1 MHLFPHAFC
10 KLDDDVA
17 MKVGFGCDIT
27 SVPSGL
33 DTLLG
38 NNLIFFAINCKD
50 CPVFK
55 RVRGMAI

>member
-1 MHLFPHAFC
+1 MFC
-10 KLDDDVA
+10 QLDDDLA

-38 NNLIFFAINCKD
+38 NNLIFFAINYKD
-50 CPVFK
+50 CPFFK
-55 RVRGMAI
+55 RVGSMAI